1 VALLLRANGE
11 PRAMIAGLVIAGF
24 ALGGVIYSLSVSRL
38 LPRIGERGL
47 MLTGAGFMGCA
58 LLAVALNAPWQV
70 EAVEFLFLG
79 CGFYM
84 MHGVI
89 QIYAT
94 ELAPAARGSA
104 AAVHSGFFC
113 LGLAIGPVYF
123 GYGSANAGLLPTV
136 ALSAAVIFAV
146 GYVCSIMLRRQRP
159 G

>member
-1 VALLLRANGE
+1 
-11 PRAMIAGLVIAGF
+11 M
-24 ALGGVIYSLSVSRL
+24 IYSLSVSRL

-58 LLAVALNAPWQV
+58 LLAVAFDC
-70 EAVEFLFLG
+70 AVADRGDEFLFLG

-104 AAVHSGFFC
+104 AAMHSGFFC

-123 GYGSANAGLLPTV
+123 GYGLANAGLLPTV

-146 GYVCSIMLRRQRP
+146 GYVCSIKLHRQRP